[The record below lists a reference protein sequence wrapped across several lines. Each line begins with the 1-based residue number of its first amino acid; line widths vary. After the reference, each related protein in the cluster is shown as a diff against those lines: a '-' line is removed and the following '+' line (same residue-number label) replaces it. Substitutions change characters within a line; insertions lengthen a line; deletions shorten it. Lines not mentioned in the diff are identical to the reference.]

1 MYTLRILIRPPSQL
15 SFGGCTFM
23 HDIMVYLTL
32 SHTHTWH
39 ELALSAGYDYLMA
52 Q

>member
-1 MYTLRILIRPPSQL
+1 
-15 SFGGCTFM
+15 M
-23 HDIMVYLTL
+23 HDIMVYLTHTL
-32 SHTHTWH
+32 SHTWH